1 MVDKSVE
8 MIKLKRTFLLT
19 SFLALSIGTYSQE
32 LGLDAI
38 LKRVEEGNPEVR
50 VKELDVRISEK
61 GKKKALRN
69 LILPPVT
76 ISSENDWETAKK
88 EGLGFEK
95 IEATIPLFQGGRM
108 VNSYK
113 KSGKEL
119 ELARENRNLSLYEW
133 QEEAVNEY
141 FKALNY
147 RQQKDITELTISAL
161 EKQKSRLA
169 GLYSANKMIAKS
181 EVLKVEADIENNKA
195 INLNNVQKE
204 RAAKETLMKLLG
216 YNLDKEFSLE
226 EFSSE
231 KYLENLGEIKKIK
244 AVEETTLG
252 KAESLK
258 VDIAKY
264 DLNITKAD
272 LYPTLYV
279 KPSHKFKEENL
290 NTNKY
295 ETVNEGM
302 VEIGIRYTF
311 GWGATLDSVDQS
323 KYRLE
328 QAQIKYENNIVG
340 IELDMRNKLGEIE
353 SLSRQSEAGKKRVE
367 LLRENLKIDNLR
379 YSNELVSTFD
389 YLNSVNQLRSAEE
402 DYYKIQR
409 ALVLATIEYQN
420 LYK

>member
-61 GKKKALRN
+61 AKKKALKN
-69 LILPPVT
+69 LLLPPINFST
-76 ISSENDWETAKK
+76 EEDWEIVKDEGIGFK
-88 EGLGFEK
+88 EL
-95 IEATIPLFQGGRM
+95 EAYIPIFQGGRM
-108 VNSYK
+108 MYGYK
-113 KSGKEL
+113 KSGKAL
-119 ELARENRNLSLYEW
+119 ELAQENSKLAVYTW
-133 QEEAVNEY
+133 QEASVNQY
-141 FKALNY
+141 FDALNY
-147 RQQKDITELTISAL
+147 RQQKEITDLTIDAL
-161 EKQKSRLA
+161 EKQRARLA
-169 GLYSANKMIAKS
+169 GLYNENKMIAKS

-195 INLNNVQKE
+195 INLRNIQRE
-204 RAAKETLMKLLG
+204 RAARETLMQLLG
-216 YNLDKEFSLE
+216 YDLDKEVVLQ
-226 EFSSE
+226 EFDSIQ
-231 KYLENLGEIKKIK
+231 YLENLGAIKK
-244 AVEETTLG
+244 VENPKNTTLG

-258 VDIAKY
+258 VDLAEYDVKIA
-264 DLNITKAD
+264 KAD
-272 LYPTLYV
+272 LYPSFYV
-279 KPSHKFKEENL
+279 KPSHKFKEKVGDKL
-290 NTNKY
+290 VTK
-295 ETVNEGM
+295 NEGM
-302 VEIGIRYTF
+302 VEVGFRYRF
-311 GWGATLDSVDQS
+311 EWGGTLDSVAQ
-323 KYRLE
+323 KEYALE
-328 QAQIKYENNIVG
+328 QAEIKYENNIVG

-353 SLSRQSEAGKKRVE
+353 SLSGQSEAGKKRVE

-402 DYYKIQR
+402 DYYRIQR